1 MRGMEPGGD
10 PRAAGADALTLGR
23 IIIAV
28 LLVPIVWSGSL
39 TAAALLLSL
48 AWFSDFVDG
57 RLARSSE
64 VETRLGGWDLAA
76 DTLVG
81 FGLVLGLVGLGVIA
95 PLVGIGL
102 AVILGVLFLVGNTA
116 AGMLLQV
123 LGYGPFLYLLWT
135 DRPPAWWV
143 PFLVA
148 ILIAVF
154 DWERLI
160 YINIPAFFRG
170 LAGRFEGRRLS

>member
-1 MRGMEPGGD
+1 MDNQGD
-10 PRAAGADALTLGR
+10 LRASGADALTLGR
-23 IIIAV
+23 MVVAA

-39 TAAALLLSL
+39 TAAALLVSV
-48 AWFSDFVDG
+48 AWLSDFADG

-64 VETRLGGWDLAA
+64 AETQLGNWDLAA

-81 FGLVLGLVGLGVIA
+81 LGLVLGLVGLGVLN
-95 PLVGIGL
+95 PLVGLGL
-102 AVILGVLFLVGNTA
+102 ATILGVLFLVGNVA

-123 LGYGPFLYLLWT
+123 LGYGPFLYLLWVN
-135 DRPPAWWV
+135 RPPAWWT
-143 PFLVA
+143 PFLTA
-148 ILIAVF
+148 ALIAVI

-170 LAGRFEGRRLS
+170 IAGRFEGRRLS

>member
-1 MRGMEPGGD
+1 MEPGGD
-10 PRAAGADALTLGR
+10 PRAKGADALTLGR
-23 IIIAV
+23 VVIAA
-28 LLVPIVWSGSL
+28 LLVPVVWSGSL
-39 TAAALLLSL
+39 TAAALLLSV
-48 AWFSDFVDG
+48 AWTSDFADG
-57 RLARSSE
+57 RLARSSDA
-64 VETRLGGWDLAA
+64 ETRLGDWDLAA

-81 FGLVLGLVGLGVIA
+81 LALVLGLVGLGVIA
-95 PLVGIGL
+95 PLAGIGL

-135 DRPPAWWV
+135 DRPPAWWA
-143 PFLVA
+143 PFLTALFIA
-148 ILIAVF
+148 IV
-154 DWERLI
+154 DWERLV